1 MQVCLSPETGEASEL
16 GRKPVGPS
24 HVSKETTDDSV
35 KL

>member
-1 MQVCLSPETGEASEL
+1 MQVCLRAETGEASEL

-24 HVSKETTDDSV
+24 HVSKETAGDSL